1 VTPEEYDAAIRRLDA
16 ETEAKIQELR
26 KLAGLHAGRHR
37 GRHEIVDPVPPPA
50 VPVMRGRAITA
61 SLIITVVIVWLG
73 VLAWLV
79 VDRFS

>member
-1 VTPEEYDAAIRRLDA
+1 VTPEEYDAAIRRLDD

-26 KLAGLHAGRHR
+26 KLAGLHAGR
-37 GRHEIVDPVPPPA
+37 DPVPPPA